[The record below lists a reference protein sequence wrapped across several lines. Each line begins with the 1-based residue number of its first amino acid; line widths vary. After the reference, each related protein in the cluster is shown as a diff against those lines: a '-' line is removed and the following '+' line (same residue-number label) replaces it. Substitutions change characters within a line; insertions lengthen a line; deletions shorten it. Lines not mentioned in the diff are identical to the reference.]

1 MSGGSVIAFWA
12 IVIFLIAIALAF
24 LLPPLLGRGRSA
36 RGLKSLDVNAA
47 VYRSR
52 LEELEREVED
62 GTLAPEDF
70 DQAKNELEREMLES
84 VVPEPDAKSGSGP
97 STAVAVCVAALLPAL
112 ALGLYLALGSPDAI
126 GWRHP
131 AVDRSGVEAAAQ
143 APDREALEQM
153 AATFAD
159 QLSENPGEGEG
170 WLVLGRT
177 YVMLD
182 QYDRAVEAFAK
193 ANALLGD
200 TPDVLVDYAE
210 AEAMVNNNRFPPQ
223 ARQRIQRALELAP
236 RHEKA
241 LWLGAFAAAQVGD
254 IDDAVAN
261 WNTLLENESDP
272 GRRQLIEGLIARVS
286 GHPPPLV
293 TAPAATG
300 AGAVK
305 VRVTLDQDL
314 SSQLQGSETVFV
326 FARDADG
333 GGPPLAVYRTRVEA
347 LPATIVLDD
356 SMSMVPSLKLSDREQ
371 VAVTAR
377 VSLSGEARAGSGDL
391 QGSITPVAVGNES
404 PVNVVI
410 NERVP

>member
-1 MSGGSVIAFWA
+1 MSGVSLIAFWG
-12 IVIFLIAIALAF
+12 IVIFLIAVALAV
-24 LLPPLLGRGRSA
+24 LLPPLLGRARSA
-36 RGLKSLDVNAA
+36 PGPESVDVNAA

-52 LEELEREVED
+52 LKELEREVAD

-70 DQAKNELEREMLES
+70 DQAKTELEREMLEN
-84 VVPEPDAKSGSGP
+84 VAPESHPQEGSGA

-131 AVDRSGVEAAAQ
+131 AVDGGGVGAAAQ
-143 APDREALEQM
+143 APDREALERM
-153 AATFAD
+153 AARFAD
-159 QLSENPGEGEG
+159 QLRENPGEGEG

-177 YVMLD
+177 YMMLEK
-182 QYDRAVEAFAK
+182 YDRAVEAFAK

-210 AEAMVNNNRFPPQ
+210 AEAMVNDNRFSPQ

-241 LWLGAFAAAQVGD
+241 LWLGAFAAAQNGE
-254 IDDAVAN
+254 IDAAVAH

-272 GRRQLIEGLIARVS
+272 GRRQLIEGLIARV
-286 GHPPPLV
+286 GGEPPPAV
-293 TAPAATG
+293 TSPLATG
-300 AGAVK
+300 TGAVK
-305 VRVTLDQDL
+305 VRVTLAQGL
-314 SSQLQGSETVFV
+314 GSQLEGSETVFV
-326 FARDADG
+326 FARDAQG

-347 LPATIVLDD
+347 LPATVVLDD
-356 SMSMVPSLKLSDREQ
+356 SMSMVPSMKLSTRER
-371 VAVTAR
+371 VVVTAR

-391 QGSITPVAVGNES
+391 QGSAASVTVGNES
-404 PVNVVI
+404 PVDLVI